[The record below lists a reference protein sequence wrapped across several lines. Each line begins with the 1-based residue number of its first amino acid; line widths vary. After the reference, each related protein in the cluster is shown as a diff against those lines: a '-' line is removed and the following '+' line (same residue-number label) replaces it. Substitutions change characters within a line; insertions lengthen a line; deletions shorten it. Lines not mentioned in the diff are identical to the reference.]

1 MLSLMWHEVGK
12 VPPAS
17 LVASRETLHHAAQL
31 LALAGASYLPAER
44 DDSHTSMTWREP
56 MSAFVTE
63 PITGASRI
71 RFALRVVDL
80 TLLVIDDPSGEERS
94 AYPLHAKSRTQ
105 ALDWM
110 RDRAIDAGLQG
121 GRLLSRLHFD
131 IAAHPT
137 DVGGLFERP
146 TDGTLD
152 ELSSWYADASIVL
165 EERRRAM
172 SGAGAVRCW
181 PHHFDI
187 ATLVRLP
194 AGNTIETIGIGMSPG
209 DSSYAEPYYYVSP
222 YPAPGTIPDRLSA
235 GRWHTMGWWGGALIG
250 SEIATRRGAFDQGA
264 FVRQFIDEAL
274 ASLLGVAPRLPD

>member
-1 MLSLMWHEVGK
+1 MWQEVGK
-12 VPPAS
+12 VPPTS

-31 LALAGASYLPAER
+31 LALAGASYLRAER

-80 TLLVIDDPSGEERS
+80 TLLVIDDSSGEERA
-94 AYPLHAKSRTQ
+94 AYPLEGKNRDR

-110 RDRAIDAGLQG
+110 RGRAIDAGLDG
-121 GRLLSRLHFD
+121 DRLLSRLHFS

-137 DVGGLFERP
+137 DTGDVFERP
-146 TDGTLD
+146 TDGTLE
-152 ELSSWYADASIVL
+152 ELSAWYADASIEL

-172 SGAGAVRCW
+172 SGAGPVRCW

-209 DSSYAEPYYYVSP
+209 DASYAEPYYYVSP
-222 YPAPGTIPDRLSA
+222 YPAPRTTPDRLSA
-235 GRWHTMGWWGGALIG
+235 GRWHTTGWWGGVLIG
-250 SEIATRRGAFDQGA
+250 SEVAARPGAVDQGA
-264 FVRQFIDEAL
+264 FVHEFIDEAL
-274 ASLLGVAPRLPD
+274 RLLGTSQRKLT